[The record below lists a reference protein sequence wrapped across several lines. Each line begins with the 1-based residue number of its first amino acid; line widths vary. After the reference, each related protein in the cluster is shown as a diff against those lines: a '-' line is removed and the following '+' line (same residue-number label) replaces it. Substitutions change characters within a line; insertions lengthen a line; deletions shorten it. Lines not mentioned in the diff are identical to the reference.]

1 MTSYQKY
8 SSVHLKLSCTYL
20 FWLEKIAKLYEHIFL
35 NHCKNLFSF
44 KRTVSGKR
52 KQKKMRLMRECIAL
66 QALIFFQENSCWNMK
81 TKKCGSMREC
91 IVLQELIFFQEKSC
105 WKRKTKKCHSMTECA
120 VLFQTL
126 LREFLSRNYNLKHDS
141 GFSADSGHKIP

>member
-1 MTSYQKY
+1 
-8 SSVHLKLSCTYL
+8 
-20 FWLEKIAKLYEHIFL
+20 
-35 NHCKNLFSF
+35 
-44 KRTVSGKR
+44 
-52 KQKKMRLMRECIAL
+52 MRECIAL
-66 QALIFFQENSCWNMK
+66 QALIFFQENICWNMK

-126 LREFLSRNYNLKHDS
+126 LREFLSRNYNLKHDP